1 MSGTPDGTAAGAG
14 GSRRW
19 FVILA
24 VVTLIV
30 FAIFVGA
37 VTVLSMR
44 IPELKK
50 PRYGVLENGSGGRRS

>member
-1 MSGTPDGTAAGAG
+1 MSGTPDEMAAGAG
-14 GSRRW
+14 ASRRW

-30 FAIFVGA
+30 FALFVVA

-50 PRYGVLENGSGGRRS
+50 SRYGVLENGSGGLRS